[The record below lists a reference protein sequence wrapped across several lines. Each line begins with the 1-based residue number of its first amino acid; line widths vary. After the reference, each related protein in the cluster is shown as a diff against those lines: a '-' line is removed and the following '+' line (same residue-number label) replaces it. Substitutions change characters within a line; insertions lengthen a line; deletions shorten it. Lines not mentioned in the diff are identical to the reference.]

1 MDEILLTMA
10 EAAEKT
16 GVAKSTISRARA
28 AGEFPNAQLKE
39 GKQWLIPVSDL
50 INSGRLDTVKS
61 SSEGQDSI
69 DGAPDAHEYQ
79 ALLHKLE
86 LTEQRAEMLQQQVVH
101 AQSLIE
107 AKNEALEGY
116 KKALRAIEARNPE
129 TGTSESGNEPSDRT
143 VKEAITPAS
152 VEPRLLKRI
161 RRFFR

>member
-1 MDEILLTMA
+1 MA
-10 EAAEKT
+10 DAAEKT

-69 DGAPDAHEYQ
+69 NGAPSAHEHQ
-79 ALLHKLE
+79 ELLHQLE
-86 LTEQRAEMLQQQVVH
+86 LAEQRAEMLQQQVVQ

-116 KKALRAIEARNPE
+116 KSALRAIEARKPDIE
-129 TGTSESGNEPSDRT
+129 E
-143 VKEAITPAS
+143 PAS
-152 VEPRLLKRI
+152 AQLNKEVSGQEQKEPANKSAPRVLKQLRK
-161 RRFFR
+161 FFR

>member
-1 MDEILLTMA
+1 MA

-28 AGEFPNAQLKE
+28 AGEFPNAQLKD

-61 SSEGQDSI
+61 SIEGQASI
-69 DGAPDAHEYQ
+69 NGAPSAHEHQ
-79 ALLHKLE
+79 ELLHQLE
-86 LTEQRAEMLQQQVVH
+86 LAEQRAEMLQQQMVQ

-116 KKALRAIEARNPE
+116 KSALRAIEAKNPE
-129 TGTSESGNEPSDRT
+129 PVTAESEKEPSDRP
-143 VKEAITPAS
+143 VKEASTPAS
-152 VEPRLLKRI
+152 VEPRLLKKI

>member
-1 MDEILLTMA
+1 MA

-28 AGEFPNAQLKE
+28 AGEFPNAQLRD
-39 GKQWLIPVSDL
+39 GKQWLIPVTDL

-61 SSEGQDSI
+61 SSQMQDSNA
-69 DGAPDAHEYQ
+69 GAPDVHEHQ
-79 ALLHKLE
+79 ELLHKLE
-86 LTEQRAEMLQQQVVH
+86 LAEQRAEMLQQQVVH

-116 KKALRAIEARNPE
+116 KSALRAIEARNPE
-129 TGTSESGNEPSDRT
+129 TGTSESENEPSDRT
-143 VKEAITPAS
+143 VKEASTPAS

>member
-1 MDEILLTMA
+1 MA

-28 AGEFPNAQLKE
+28 AGEFPNAQLKD

-69 DGAPDAHEYQ
+69 DSAPDAHEYQ
-79 ALLHKLE
+79 ELFHKLE
-86 LTEQRAEMLQQQVVH
+86 LAEQRAEMLQQQVVH

-116 KKALRAIEARNPE
+116 KSALRAIEAKNPE
-129 TGTSESGNEPSDRT
+129 PDTAESEKEPSDRAAT
-143 VKEAITPAS
+143 EAITSAS
-152 VEPRLLKRI
+152 VEPRLLKKI
-161 RRFFR
+161 RRFFW

>member
-1 MDEILLTMA
+1 MA

-28 AGEFPNAQLKE
+28 AGEFPNAQLKD
-39 GKQWLIPVSDL
+39 GKQWMIPVSDL

-61 SSEGQDSI
+61 SSQMQDSNA
-69 DGAPDAHEYQ
+69 GAPDVHEHQ
-79 ALLHKLE
+79 ELLHKLE
-86 LTEQRAEMLQQQVVH
+86 LAEQRAEMLQQQVVH

-116 KKALRAIEARNPE
+116 KSALRAIEARNPDE
-129 TGTSESGNEPSDRT
+129 RAAEPEKASKAQPVREKSDA
-143 VKEAITPAS
+143 EALPA
-152 VEPRLLKRI
+152 EPRLLRRI